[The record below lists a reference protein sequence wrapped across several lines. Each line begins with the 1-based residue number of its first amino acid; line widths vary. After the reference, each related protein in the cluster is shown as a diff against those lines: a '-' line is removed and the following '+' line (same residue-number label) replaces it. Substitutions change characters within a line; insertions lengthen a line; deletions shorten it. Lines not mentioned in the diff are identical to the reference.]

1 LPNENSKLGTMK
13 SPRPLLEGR
22 GLFFCLAPSAV
33 YLLAVYLP
41 AVCLLADY
49 LEKAYSLEIM

>member
-1 LPNENSKLGTMK
+1 MK